1 MPWPEI
7 QSMLSKNFE
16 VCPVTYP
23 PFYGSL
29 SACSSYKIHLYQPRS
44 PTGSWK
50 LCLPS
55 LSMVSSSH
63 LPYILR
69 CFIKLSEEISSLIN
83 TASPKQVFLCLY
95 SLHVALPS
103 LQFLIVAMQVISK
116 VLPMS
121 FTVAITDFFREVRNL
136 AVLRLG
142 RSCVFS
148 FAFLILFPPTLTS
161 QLEQAEISPL
171 SLTPLLPVVELHAQL
186 CELTDPQAI
195 LGCWRRIVYLG
206 LRQLTTSL

>member
-1 MPWPEI
+1 M
-7 QSMLSKNFE
+7 
-16 VCPVTYP
+16 VY
-23 PFYGSL
+23 
-29 SACSSYKIHLYQPRS
+29 S
-44 PTGSWK
+44 P
-50 LCLPS
+50 
-55 LSMVSSSH
+55 H
-63 LPYILR
+63 LPYILS
-69 CFIKLSEEISSLIN
+69 CFIKLSEEISSLIS
-83 TASPKQVFLCLY
+83 TASPKQLFLY

-103 LQFLIVAMQVISK
+103 LQFLIVEMQVISK
-116 VLPMS
+116 VLPRS

-148 FAFLILFPPTLTS
+148 FAFLILFPPSLTS
-161 QLEQAEISPL
+161 QLEQVEISPL
-171 SLTPLLPVVELHAQL
+171 SLTPLLPVVEVHAQH